1 MNPKILNHF
10 KKNDVILYEAALTY
24 DEPLE
29 LKVRD
34 DLFSHLCKDI
44 IGQQLSGRVSDV
56 IFGRFVKLF
65 PTKKLSPKLVRK
77 KSVEELR
84 SVGMSYAKARFII
97 DLATKVDDKVVKL
110 EHLEKKSNEEV
121 IVELTKVKGIGPW
134 TAEMFLMF
142 SLGRPDVFSTGD
154 LGLKRAIQKLYKI
167 KKEPTAKQLLKI
179 SAPWSPYRTYAC
191 CVLWDSIDG

>member
-1 MNPKILNHF
+1 MNPKILDHF
-10 KKNDVILYEAALTY
+10 KKNDIILYEAAVEY

-29 LKVRD
+29 LKVRE
-34 DLFSHLCKDI
+34 DLFSHLCEDI

-65 PTKKLSPKLVRK
+65 PDKKPAPKQVRK
-77 KSVEELR
+77 KTVEELR
-84 SVGMSYAKARFII
+84 AVGMSNAKARFII
-97 DLATKVDDKVVKL
+97 DLATKVDDGMVKL
-110 EHLEKKSNEEV
+110 QHLEAKSNEEV
-121 IVELTKVKGIGPW
+121 IVELTRVKGIGPW

-154 LGLKRAIQKLYKI
+154 LGLKQAIQKLYKI
-167 KKEPTAKQLLKI
+167 KNEPTTKQLLEI

-191 CVLWDSIDG
+191 CVLWNVLE

>member
-1 MNPKILNHF
+1 MNPKILDHF
-10 KKNDVILYEAALTY
+10 KKHDGILYEAALLY

-29 LKVRD
+29 LKVRE
-34 DLFSHLCKDI
+34 DLFSHLCEDI

-65 PTKKLSPKLVRK
+65 SNKKLLPKLVRK
-77 KSVEELR
+77 KRVEELR
-84 SVGMSYAKARFII
+84 AVGMSNAKARFII
-97 DLATKVDDKVVKL
+97 DLATKVDDGVVKL
-110 EHLEKKSNEEV
+110 QRIEEKSNEEV

-167 KKEPTAKQLLKI
+167 KKEPTTKQLLKI
-179 SAPWSPYRTYAC
+179 STPWSPYRTYAC
-191 CVLWDSIDG
+191 CVLWNVLE